1 MTTVIMKD
9 AVAIAN
15 AALPSKREVP
25 VKLSRVPFSGRRT
38 HSHHTKKTCSY
49 KIAKT
54 LRNLQNECNAEGATF
69 DSWAQAYRTSGDL
82 YRKFEPCTG
91 HLIEEKT
98 KKVINFCYCYNFCGT
113 GQVYNGCE
121 VDGLEGRLD
130 KGANLFSSY
139 RAMYV
144 DRFLSYC
151 VRVLFYSLFS

>member
-1 MTTVIMKD
+1 MAIAQWRAAEAVLALDSQTSAGCRVMTTVIMKD

-91 HLIEEKT
+91 HFIEEET
-98 KKVINFCYCYNFCGT
+98 KIK
-113 GQVYNGCE
+113 
-121 VDGLEGRLD
+121 R
-130 KGANLFSSY
+130 
-139 RAMYV
+139 
-144 DRFLSYC
+144 
-151 VRVLFYSLFS
+151 

>member
-1 MTTVIMKD
+1 MAIAQWRAAEAVLALDSQTSAGCQVMTTVIMKD

-91 HLIEEKT
+91 HFIEEET
-98 KKVINFCYCYNFCGT
+98 KIK
-113 GQVYNGCE
+113 
-121 VDGLEGRLD
+121 R
-130 KGANLFSSY
+130 
-139 RAMYV
+139 
-144 DRFLSYC
+144 
-151 VRVLFYSLFS
+151 